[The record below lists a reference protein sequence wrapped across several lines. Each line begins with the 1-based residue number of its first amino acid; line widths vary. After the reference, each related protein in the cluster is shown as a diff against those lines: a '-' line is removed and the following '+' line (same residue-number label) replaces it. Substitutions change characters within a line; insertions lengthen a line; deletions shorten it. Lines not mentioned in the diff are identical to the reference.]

1 MRPCRPGI
9 RLIAKIKGKQIIMKP
24 TLLVLA
30 AGMGSRYGGLKQ
42 LDQVGPSGETIID
55 YSIFDAIRAGF
66 GKVIFIIRR
75 DIEAEFKAA
84 IGSRY
89 AGKIAVDYA
98 FQQIDDLPEGFSVP
112 EGREKPWGTGHA
124 VYMAKDIINE
134 PFAVI
139 NGDDFYGRESF
150 QLLADYLYKAKD
162 GAKADFSM
170 CGFIMRNT
178 LSDNGSVSRG
188 VCEVDADGNLTEVVE
203 NTKIE
208 RNGRGAKS
216 YLEDGR
222 VIDFTGDEIVS
233 MNMWGFTPS
242 LFRYMGDMFVE
253 FLKERGQEM
262 KSEFFIPLVADT
274 LIKQGKATVK
284 VMTSQDEWFGITY
297 REDKPAV
304 VASIKKLVEQG
315 IYPDK
320 LF

>member
-1 MRPCRPGI
+1 
-9 RLIAKIKGKQIIMKP
+9 MKP

-66 GKVIFIIRR
+66 GKVVFIIRR
-75 DIEAEFKAA
+75 DIEQEFKAA
-84 IGSRY
+84 VGSRY
-89 AGKIAVDYA
+89 EGKIAVDYA
-98 FQQIDDLPEGFSVP
+98 FQQIDALPEGFSVP
-112 EGREKPWGTGHA
+112 EGRKKPWGTGHA
-124 VYMAKDIINE
+124 VYTAKELINE

-139 NGDDFYGRESF
+139 NGDDFYGREGF
-150 QLLADYLYKAKD
+150 QLLADYLRESKD
-162 GAKADFSM
+162 GDKADFSM

-188 VCEVDADGNLTEVVE
+188 VCEVDSSGNLTEVVE
-203 NTKIE
+203 HTKIE
-208 RNGRGAKS
+208 RNGKAAKS
-216 YLEDGR
+216 FMEDGS
-222 VIDFTGDEIVS
+222 VVEFAGDEIVS

-242 LFRYMGDMFVE
+242 LFEYMDDMFVD
-253 FLKERGQEM
+253 FLKEHGQEM

-284 VMTSQDEWFGITY
+284 VMTSEDEWFGITY

-304 VASIKKLVEQG
+304 VASIKKLVEKG

>member
-1 MRPCRPGI
+1 
-9 RLIAKIKGKQIIMKP
+9 MKP

-75 DIEAEFKAA
+75 DIEAAFKAA
-84 IGSRY
+84 VGSRY
-89 AGKIAVDYA
+89 AGKIEVDYA
-98 FQQIDDLPEGFSVP
+98 FQQLDSLPAGFSVP

-124 VYMAKDIINE
+124 VYTARELINE

-139 NGDDFYGRESF
+139 NGDDFYGRAGF
-150 QLLADYLYKAKD
+150 QLLADYLSQAED
-162 GAKADFSM
+162 GEKADFSM

-178 LSDNGSVSRG
+178 LSDFGSVSRG
-188 VCEVDADGNLTEVVE
+188 VCEVDADGNLTKVVE

-208 RNGRGAKS
+208 RCGRGAKS
-216 YLEDGR
+216 FMPDGSI
-222 VIDFTGDEIVS
+222 IDYTGDEIVS

-242 LFRYMGDMFVE
+242 LFDYMEEMFVE
-253 FLKERGQEM
+253 FLKERGREM

-284 VMTSQDEWFGITY
+284 VLTSEDEWFGITY

-304 VASIKKLVEQG
+304 VASIKKLIEQG
-315 IYPDK
+315 VYPDK

>member
-1 MRPCRPGI
+1 
-9 RLIAKIKGKQIIMKP
+9 MKP

-55 YSIFDAIRAGF
+55 YSIFDAVRAGF

-75 DIEAEFKAA
+75 DIEKEFKAVV
-84 IGSRY
+84 GSRY
-89 AGKIAVDYA
+89 KGKIAVDYV
-98 FQQIDDLPEGFSVP
+98 FQQIDALPAGFSVP

-124 VYMAKDIINE
+124 VYMAKDMINE

-150 QLLADYLYKAKD
+150 QLLADYLKQAKD
-162 GAKADFSM
+162 SGKADFSM

-188 VCEVDADGNLTEVVE
+188 VCKVDADGNLVEVVE
-203 NTKIE
+203 NTRIE
-208 RNGRGAKS
+208 RNGRAAKS
-216 YLEDGR
+216 FMTDGSI
-222 VIDFTGDEIVS
+222 IDFTGDEIVS

-242 LFRYMGDMFVE
+242 LFKYMDDMFVD
-253 FLKERGQEM
+253 FLKEHGKER
-262 KSEFFIPLVADT
+262 KSEFFIPLAADT
-274 LIKQGKATVK
+274 LIKQGKATIK
-284 VMTSQDEWFGITY
+284 VMTSEDEWFGITY

-304 VASIKKLVEQG
+304 IASIKKLVEQG

>member
-1 MRPCRPGI
+1 
-9 RLIAKIKGKQIIMKP
+9 MKP

-66 GKVIFIIRR
+66 GKVVFIIRR
-75 DIEAEFKAA
+75 DIEKEFKAA
-84 IGSRY
+84 VGSRY
-89 AGKIAVDYA
+89 EGKIAVDYA
-98 FQQIDDLPEGFSVP
+98 FQQIDALPEGFSVP

-124 VYMAKDIINE
+124 VYTAKELINE

-139 NGDDFYGRESF
+139 NGDDFYGRDGF
-150 QLLADYLYKAKD
+150 QLLADYLTGAKD

-188 VCEVDADGNLTEVVE
+188 VCEVDSDGDLTEVVE
-203 NTKIE
+203 HTKIE
-208 RNGRGAKS
+208 RNGKAAKS
-216 YLEDGR
+216 FIEDGS
-222 VIDFTGDEIVS
+222 VVDFTGDEIVS

-242 LFRYMGDMFVE
+242 LFDYMDDMFIE

-284 VMTSQDEWFGITY
+284 VMTSEDEWFGITY
-297 REDKPAV
+297 REDKPIV

-315 IYPDK
+315 IYPTK

>member
-1 MRPCRPGI
+1 
-9 RLIAKIKGKQIIMKP
+9 MKP

-66 GKVIFIIRR
+66 GKVVFIIRR
-75 DIEAEFKAA
+75 DIEQEFKAA
-84 IGSRY
+84 VGSRY
-89 AGKIAVDYA
+89 EGKITVDYA
-98 FQQIDDLPEGFSVP
+98 FQQIDALPEGFRVP

-124 VYMAKDIINE
+124 VYTAKDIINE

-139 NGDDFYGRESF
+139 NGDDFYGREGF
-150 QLLADYLYKAKD
+150 QLLADYLLEAKD
-162 GAKADFSM
+162 SDKADFSM

-188 VCEVDADGNLTEVVE
+188 ICEVDSDGNLTEVVE
-203 NTKIE
+203 HTKLE
-208 RNGRGAKS
+208 GNGKAAKS
-216 YLEDGR
+216 FMEDGN
-222 VIDFTGDEIVS
+222 VVDFTGDEIVS

-242 LFRYMGDMFVE
+242 LFDYMDDMFIK

-274 LIKQGKATVK
+274 LIKQNKATVK
-284 VMTSQDEWFGITY
+284 VMTSEDEWFGITY
-297 REDKPAV
+297 REDKPTV

-315 IYPDK
+315 IYPNK

>member
-1 MRPCRPGI
+1 
-9 RLIAKIKGKQIIMKP
+9 MKP

-66 GKVIFIIRR
+66 GKVVFIIRR
-75 DIEAEFKAA
+75 DIEEAFKTAL
-84 IGSRY
+84 GSRY
-89 AGKIAVDYA
+89 EGKIAVDYA
-98 FQQIDDLPEGFSVP
+98 FQQLDILPKGFSVP

-124 VYMAKDIINE
+124 VYVAKELINE

-139 NGDDFYGRESF
+139 NGDDFYGRNGF
-150 QLLADYLYKAKD
+150 QLLADYLCQAKD
-162 GAKADFSM
+162 GDKADFSM

-188 VCEVDADGNLTEVVE
+188 VCELDFAGNLTEVVE
-203 NTKIE
+203 HTKLE
-208 RNGRGAKS
+208 RNAKAAKS
-216 YLEDGR
+216 FMSNGS
-222 VIDFTGDEIVS
+222 VIDFSGDEIVS

-242 LFRYMGDMFVE
+242 LFEYMDDMFVD
-253 FLKERGQEM
+253 FLKKSGQEM
-262 KSEFFIPLVADT
+262 KSEFFIPLVADN

-284 VMTSQDEWFGITY
+284 VMTSNDEWFGITY
-297 REDKPAV
+297 KEDKAFV
-304 VASIKKLVEQG
+304 VSSIRKLVEQG

>member
-1 MRPCRPGI
+1 
-9 RLIAKIKGKQIIMKP
+9 MKP

-66 GKVIFIIRR
+66 GKVVFIIRR
-75 DIEAEFKAA
+75 DIEDAFKNA

-89 AGKIAVDYA
+89 AGEIAVDYA
-98 FQQIDDLPEGFSVP
+98 FQQLDILPEGFSVP

-124 VYMAKDIINE
+124 VYCASNLVKE

-139 NGDDFYGRESF
+139 NGDDFYGREGF
-150 QLLADYLYKAKD
+150 QLLADYLKQAKD
-162 GAKADFSM
+162 GEKADFSM

-188 VCEVDADGNLTEVVE
+188 VCEVDKNGNLSEVVE
-203 NTKIE
+203 TLKIE
-208 RNGRGAKS
+208 RNGNGARS
-216 YLEDGR
+216 FMDDGS
-222 VIDFTGDEIVS
+222 VFDYTGDEIVS

-242 LFRYMGDMFVE
+242 LFDYIEDMFIE
-253 FLKERGQEM
+253 FLRKRGREM

-274 LIKQGKATVK
+274 LIKQGKANVR
-284 VMTSQDEWFGITY
+284 VMTSKDEWFGITY
-297 REDKPAV
+297 REDKPGV
-304 VASIKKLVEQG
+304 VASVKKLVEQG
-315 IYPDK
+315 IYPEK

>member
-1 MRPCRPGI
+1 
-9 RLIAKIKGKQIIMKP
+9 MKP

-55 YSIFDAIRAGF
+55 YSIFDAVRAGF

-75 DIEAEFKAA
+75 DIEEEFKSA

-89 AGKIAVDYA
+89 KGKIALDYA
-98 FQQIDDLPEGFSVP
+98 FQQVDALPAGFSVP

-124 VYMAKDIINE
+124 VYMAKDMINE

-150 QLLADYLYKAKD
+150 QLLADYLKQAKD
-162 GAKADFSM
+162 SAKADFSM

-188 VCEVDADGNLTEVVE
+188 VCEVDSSSDLTEVVE
-203 NTKIE
+203 NTRIE
-208 RNGRGAKS
+208 RNGRAAKS
-216 YLEDGR
+216 FMADGN
-222 VIDFTGDEIVS
+222 VIDFAGDEIVS

-242 LFRYMGDMFVE
+242 LFSYMDDMFVE
-253 FLKERGQEM
+253 FLKEHGQEM
-262 KSEFFIPLVADT
+262 KSEFFIPLAADT

-284 VMTSQDEWFGITY
+284 VMTSKDEWFGITY

>member
-1 MRPCRPGI
+1 
-9 RLIAKIKGKQIIMKP
+9 MKP

-55 YSIFDAIRAGF
+55 YSIFDAVRAGF
-66 GKVIFIIRR
+66 GKVVFIIRR
-75 DIEAEFKAA
+75 DIEEAFKTAV
-84 IGSRY
+84 GSRY
-89 AGKIAVDYA
+89 EGKIALDYA
-98 FQQIDDLPEGFSVP
+98 FQQIDALPEGFSVP

-124 VYMAKDIINE
+124 VYVAKELINE

-139 NGDDFYGRESF
+139 NGDDFYGRAGF
-150 QLLADYLYKAKD
+150 QLLADYLSQAKD

-188 VCEVDADGNLTEVVE
+188 VCEVDSAGNLTEVVE
-203 NTKIE
+203 HTKIE
-208 RNGRGAKS
+208 RSGKAAKS
-216 YLEDGR
+216 FMEDGSI
-222 VIDFTGDEIVS
+222 IDFTGDEIVS

-242 LFRYMGDMFVE
+242 LFDCMDDVFVE
-253 FLKERGQEM
+253 FLKEHGQEM

-274 LIKQGKATVK
+274 LVKHGKATVK
-284 VMTSQDEWFGITY
+284 VMTSEDEWFGITY

-315 IYPDK
+315 VYPNK

>member
-1 MRPCRPGI
+1 
-9 RLIAKIKGKQIIMKP
+9 MKP

-66 GKVIFIIRR
+66 GKVVFIIRR
-75 DIEAEFKAA
+75 DIEDAFKEA

-89 AGKIAVDYA
+89 EGKIKVEYA
-98 FQQIDDLPEGFSVP
+98 FQQLDALPEGFSVP

-124 VYMAKDIINE
+124 VYTARELINE

-139 NGDDFYGRESF
+139 NGDDFYGREGF
-150 QLLADYLYKAKD
+150 QLLADYLRQAKD
-162 GAKADFSM
+162 GDKADFSM

-203 NTKIE
+203 NTRIE
-208 RNGRGAKS
+208 RNGKGAKS
-216 YLEDGR
+216 YLENGS
-222 VIDFTGDEIVS
+222 VVDFTGDEIVS

-242 LFRYMGDMFVE
+242 LFDHMQEMFVE

-274 LIKQGKATVK
+274 LIKQGKAEVK
-284 VMTSQDEWFGITY
+284 VMTSKDEWFGITY

-304 VASIKKLVEQG
+304 IESIKELVAQG
-315 IYPDK
+315 IYPEK

>member
-1 MRPCRPGI
+1 
-9 RLIAKIKGKQIIMKP
+9 MKP

-66 GKVIFIIRR
+66 GKVVFIIRR
-75 DIEAEFKAA
+75 DIEDAFKEA

-89 AGKIAVDYA
+89 EGKIKVEYA
-98 FQQIDDLPEGFSVP
+98 FQQLDALPEGFSVP

-124 VYMAKDIINE
+124 VYTARELINE

-139 NGDDFYGRESF
+139 NGDDFYGREGF
-150 QLLADYLYKAKD
+150 QLLADYLRQAKD
-162 GAKADFSM
+162 GDKADFSM

-203 NTKIE
+203 NTRIE
-208 RNGRGAKS
+208 RNGKGAKS
-216 YLEDGR
+216 YLENGS
-222 VIDFTGDEIVS
+222 VVDFTGDEIVS

-242 LFRYMGDMFVE
+242 LFDHMQEMFVE

-274 LIKQGKATVK
+274 LIKQGKAKVK
-284 VMTSQDEWFGITY
+284 VMTSNDEWFGITY
-297 REDKPAV
+297 QEDKPAV
-304 VASIKKLVEQG
+304 IKSIKELVAQG
-315 IYPDK
+315 IYPEK

>member
-1 MRPCRPGI
+1 
-9 RLIAKIKGKQIIMKP
+9 MKP

-66 GKVIFIIRR
+66 GKVVFVIRR
-75 DIEAEFKAA
+75 DIEKEFKAA
-84 IGSRY
+84 VGSRY
-89 AGKIAVDYA
+89 EGKIAVDYA
-98 FQQIDDLPEGFSVP
+98 FQQIDALPEGFSVP

-124 VYMAKDIINE
+124 VYMAKELINE

-139 NGDDFYGRESF
+139 NGDDFYGRDGF
-150 QLLADYLYKAKD
+150 QLLADYLTGAKD
-162 GAKADFSM
+162 GEKADFSM

-188 VCEVDADGNLTEVVE
+188 VCEVDSDDNLTEVVE
-203 NTKIE
+203 HTKIE
-208 RNGRGAKS
+208 RNGKAAES
-216 YLEDGR
+216 FMEDGS

-242 LFRYMGDMFVE
+242 LFDYMDDMFVE
-253 FLKERGQEM
+253 FLKEHGQEM

-274 LIKQGKATVK
+274 LIKQGKAVVK
-284 VMTSQDEWFGITY
+284 VMTSEDEWFGITY

-315 IYPDK
+315 AYPNK

>member
-1 MRPCRPGI
+1 
-9 RLIAKIKGKQIIMKP
+9 MKP

-66 GKVIFIIRR
+66 GKVVFVIRR
-75 DIEAEFKAA
+75 DIEEAFKTAV
-84 IGSRY
+84 GSRY
-89 AGKIAVDYA
+89 EGKIAVDYA
-98 FQQIDDLPEGFSVP
+98 FQQIDALPEGFSVP

-139 NGDDFYGRESF
+139 NGDDFYGRKGF
-150 QLLADYLYKAKD
+150 QLLADYLSQAKD
-162 GAKADFSM
+162 SDKADFSM

-188 VCEVDADGNLTEVVE
+188 VCTVDEAGNLTNVVE
-203 NTKIE
+203 HTKLE
-208 RNGRGAKS
+208 RNGNAAKS
-216 YLEDGR
+216 TLPDGS
-222 VIDFTGDEIVS
+222 VVDFTGDEIVS
-233 MNMWGFTPS
+233 MNMWGGTPS
-242 LFRYMGDMFVE
+242 LFKYMDDLFIG
-253 FLKERGQEM
+253 FLKQYGTEM
-262 KSEFFIPLVADT
+262 KSEFFIPAVAAT
-274 LIKQGKATVK
+274 LIQMGKATVT
-284 VMTSQDEWFGITY
+284 VMTSNDEWFGITY
-297 REDKPAV
+297 REDKPTV
-304 VASIKKLVEQG
+304 VANIKKLVEQG

>member
-1 MRPCRPGI
+1 
-9 RLIAKIKGKQIIMKP
+9 MKP

-55 YSIFDAIRAGF
+55 YSIFDAVRAGF

-75 DIEAEFKAA
+75 DIEEEFKSA

-89 AGKIAVDYA
+89 KGKIAVDYA
-98 FQQIDDLPEGFSVP
+98 FQQIDALPAGFSVP

-124 VYMAKDIINE
+124 VYMAKDMINE

-150 QLLADYLYKAKD
+150 KLLADYLKQAKD
-162 GAKADFSM
+162 SAKADFSM

-188 VCEVDADGNLTEVVE
+188 VCEVDSTGNLTEVVE
-203 NTKIE
+203 HTKIE
-208 RNGRGAKS
+208 RNGKAAKS
-216 YLEDGR
+216 FMEDGS

-242 LFRYMGDMFVE
+242 LFEYMDDTFVE
-253 FLKERGQEM
+253 FLKENGQEM

-274 LIKQGKATVK
+274 LVKDGKAEVK
-284 VMTSQDEWFGITY
+284 VMTSRDEWFGITY
-297 REDKPAV
+297 RKDKPVV

-315 IYPDK
+315 VYPNK

>member
-1 MRPCRPGI
+1 
-9 RLIAKIKGKQIIMKP
+9 MKP

-42 LDQVGPSGETIID
+42 LDEVGPSGETIID

-66 GKVIFIIRR
+66 GKVVFIIRR
-75 DIEAEFKAA
+75 DIEEPFKKVF
-84 IGSRY
+84 GSRY
-89 AGKIAVDYA
+89 EGKIAVDYA
-98 FQQIDDLPEGFSVP
+98 FQQLDSLPEGFSVP

-124 VYMAKDIINE
+124 VYTARDLINE

-139 NGDDFYGRESF
+139 NGDDFYGRTGF
-150 QLLADYLYKAKD
+150 RLLADYLSKAKD
-162 GAKADFSM
+162 GGKADFSM

-178 LSDNGSVSRG
+178 LSDYGSVSRG
-188 VCEVDADGNLTEVVE
+188 VCEVDAGGNLTKVVE

-208 RNGRGAKS
+208 RRGKGAQS
-216 YLEDGR
+216 FMPDGSI
-222 VIDFTGDEIVS
+222 IDYTGNEIVS

-242 LFRYMGDMFVE
+242 LFGYMEDLFVE
-253 FLKERGQEM
+253 FLRERGTEM
-262 KSEFFIPLVADT
+262 KSEFFIPSVADT

-284 VMTSQDEWFGITY
+284 VLTSEDEWFGITY

-304 VASIKKLVEQG
+304 VASIEKLVKQG